1 MDSQLHKNSDRAFDR
16 KLAHILSSAARIFAQ
31 EGYGGASIRKV
42 AAHADV
48 SLAGLYH
55 YVRSKEELLYLIQ
68 LHTFRSLVDNLQRTL
83 VDLDDPVD
91 RFRAAVRNHT
101 EHFVAHMDELR
112 VCAVELDTLTG
123 EYYEEVAEVRRDYF
137 KVMLE
142 VVSAVRDTGGERAER
157 TRLATLSV
165 FGTLNW
171 LFQWYDPERDPDAE
185 TLADEFTT
193 LFTHGFLP
201 PEP

>member
-1 MDSQLHKNSDRAFDR
+1 MDTQLHAQSDRAYDR

-68 LHTFRSLVDNLQRTL
+68 LHTFRSIVDNLTTTL
-83 VDLDDPVD
+83 EGLTDPAE

-123 EYYEEVAEVRRDYF
+123 DYYEEVAEVRRDYF

-142 VVSAVRDTGGERAER
+142 LVSEMRGPGGVRAER
-157 TRLATLSV
+157 TRLATLAL

-185 TLADEFTT
+185 ALADEFTD
-193 LFTHGFLP
+193 LFTRGFLP
-201 PEP
+201 PTP

>member
-1 MDSQLHKNSDRAFDR
+1 MDSELHAHSDRAFDR
-16 KLAHILSSAARIFAQ
+16 KLAHILASAARIFAQ

-68 LHTFRSLVDNLQRTL
+68 LHTFRSIVDNLSTTL
-83 VDLDDPVD
+83 ADLDDPVA

-123 EYYEEVAEVRRDYF
+123 EYYEEVAEVRREYF

-142 VVSAVRDTGGERAER
+142 LVSALRDTGGERAER
-157 TRLATLSV
+157 TRLATLSL

-171 LFQWYDPERDPDAE
+171 LFQWYDAERDPGAE
-185 TLADEFTT
+185 ILADEFTD

-201 PEP
+201 PSP

>member
-1 MDSQLHKNSDRAFDR
+1 MDRQLHAQSDRAYDQ
-16 KLAHILSSAARIFAQ
+16 KLAHILASAARIFAQ

-55 YVRSKEELLYLIQ
+55 YVRGKEELLYLIQ
-68 LHTFRSLVDNLQRTL
+68 LHTFRSIVDNLTAGL
-83 VDLDDPVD
+83 TGLDDPTE
-91 RFRAAVRNHT
+91 RLRTAVRNHT

-123 EYYEEVAEVRRDYF
+123 DYYEEVAEVRRDYF
-137 KVMLE
+137 KIMLGL
-142 VVSAVRDTGGERAER
+142 VSDLRGTGGERAER
-157 TRLATLSV
+157 TRLATLAV

-171 LFQWYDPERDPDAE
+171 LFQWYDAERDPDAQA
-185 TLADEFTT
+185 LADEFTD
-193 LFTHGFLP
+193 LFTQGFVP
-201 PEP
+201 TAR

>member
-1 MDSQLHKNSDRAFDR
+1 MDRPLHTQSDRAYDR
-16 KLAHILSSAARIFAQ
+16 KLAHILHSAARIFAQ

-68 LHTFRSLVDNLQRTL
+68 LHTFRSIVDNLAVTL
-83 VDLDDPVD
+83 GGLDDPTE

-123 EYYEEVAEVRRDYF
+123 QYYEEVAEVRRDYF
-137 KVMLE
+137 KIMLE
-142 VVSAVRDTGGERAER
+142 LVADLRGTGGERTER
-157 TRLATLSV
+157 TRLATLAV

-171 LFQWYDPERDPDAE
+171 LFQWFDAERDPDPEA
-185 TLADEFTT
+185 LADEFTN
-193 LFTHGFLP
+193 LFTHGFLAAAP
-201 PEP
+201 